1 MYSYRA
7 MTQQE
12 KGEEEH
18 LDELDE
24 DIIESDVEL
33 DDTDTVEPDND
44 PPQQMGD
51 SSSEVTD
58 ENRDAAQI
66 SKAKALDAISEGTLV
81 FSFCVM
87 KIPFYNI
94 GKLNEAINYLTE
106 AILLNPSS
114 AILYATRANVFVK
127 LKKPNAAIR
136 DADAA
141 LKVNPDSAK
150 GYKVRGM
157 ARAMLGLWKEAAS
170 DLRLAS
176 MIDFDEEIAE
186 TLKKVEP
193 NAHKIEEHCRK
204 YRRLREEKRLRK
216 IEHDRKRRQAEA
228 KAAYEKSKKKEQQ
241 SEHEASDPDSASD
254 SNEGDWTSVKST
266 PCLAKRLSVLFVMGE
281 SGKNLLTVWGG
292 GGVWFEIQRWY
303 MLCEVKN
310 EEKEIIGKAAGK
322 IVGIHSVSELETKL
336 NAASAASR
344 LAILYFTA
352 TWCGPCRFISPFYT
366 SLPGKYPKVAFLK
379 ADIDEARDVA
389 SRWNVSSVPAFFFIK
404 DGKEVD
410 RVVGADKNSLEKK
423 IAQKT
428 PVVSFDE
435 CKQLYLNSYPLDFT
449 IVWMGELLV
458 EKHAKYIITVEKRKD
473 DFESVVMEHLRLN
486 GAYWGLTTLD
496 IMGKLGAVEQDEV
509 ISWVMQ
515 CQHESGCCLALL
527 SCFLAMIFGGFGG
540 NIGHDPHL
548 LYTLSAIQV
557 LALFDK
563 LHVLDIYKVSNCI
576 LLHVSDIDNCFGGSM
591 YKSFR
596 SIYYIVNPAAMLIDI
611 AGLQN
616 EDGSFSGDIWGEVD
630 TRFSYISILSLTLL
644 HRLDKIDVGKAVKY
658 IISCKNVDGGFG
670 CTPGAES
677 HAGQIFCCVAALAI
691 TGSLHHVDKDLLGWW
706 LCERQVKSGGLNGR
720 PEKLPDV
727 CCSCDIVISISKSV
741 MSFIDSHV
749 VASQDKENGGIS
761 DRPDDAVDVF
771 HTYFG
776 VAGLSL
782 LEYPGIKPIDPAYAL
797 PVDVVNR
804 VMLGS

>member
-1 MYSYRA
+1 MMDDDKLEDLKHFVHLCKNDPSILLKPSLSFFRNFLESLGA
-7 MTQQE
+7 RIPPSPVKSE

-66 SKAKALDAISEGTLV
+66 SKAKALDAISE
-81 FSFCVM
+81 
-87 KIPFYNI
+87 

-254 SNEGDWTSVKST
+254 SNEG
-266 PCLAKRLSVLFVMGE
+266 
-281 SGKNLLTVWGG
+281 
-292 GGVWFEIQRWY
+292 
-303 MLCEVKN
+303 
-310 EEKEIIGKAAGK
+310 K

-423 IAQKT
+423 IAQ
-428 PVVSFDE
+428 
-435 CKQLYLNSYPLDFT
+435 Y
-449 IVWMGELLV
+449 
-458 EKHAKYIITVEKRKD
+458 
-473 DFESVVMEHLRLN
+473 
-486 GAYWGLTTLD
+486 
-496 IMGKLGAVEQDEV
+496 
-509 ISWVMQ
+509 
-515 CQHESGCCLALL
+515 
-527 SCFLAMIFGGFGG
+527 
-540 NIGHDPHL
+540 
-548 LYTLSAIQV
+548 
-557 LALFDK
+557 
-563 LHVLDIYKVSNCI
+563 
-576 LLHVSDIDNCFGGSM
+576 
-591 YKSFR
+591 
-596 SIYYIVNPAAMLIDI
+596 
-611 AGLQN
+611 AG
-616 EDGSFSGDIWGEVD
+616 
-630 TRFSYISILSLTLL
+630 
-644 HRLDKIDVGKAVKY
+644 
-658 IISCKNVDGGFG
+658 
-670 CTPGAES
+670 
-677 HAGQIFCCVAALAI
+677 
-691 TGSLHHVDKDLLGWW
+691 
-706 LCERQVKSGGLNGR
+706 
-720 PEKLPDV
+720 
-727 CCSCDIVISISKSV
+727 
-741 MSFIDSHV
+741 
-749 VASQDKENGGIS
+749 
-761 DRPDDAVDVF
+761 
-771 HTYFG
+771 
-776 VAGLSL
+776 
-782 LEYPGIKPIDPAYAL
+782 
-797 PVDVVNR
+797 
-804 VMLGS
+804 

>member
-1 MYSYRA
+1 MDDDKLEDLKHFVHLCKNDPSILLKPSLSFFRNFLESLGA
-7 MTQQE
+7 RIPPSPVKSE

-66 SKAKALDAISEGTLV
+66 SKAKALDAISE
-81 FSFCVM
+81 
-87 KIPFYNI
+87 

-254 SNEGDWTSVKST
+254 SNEG
-266 PCLAKRLSVLFVMGE
+266 
-281 SGKNLLTVWGG
+281 
-292 GGVWFEIQRWY
+292 
-303 MLCEVKN
+303 
-310 EEKEIIGKAAGK
+310 K

-423 IAQKT
+423 IAQ
-428 PVVSFDE
+428 
-435 CKQLYLNSYPLDFT
+435 Y
-449 IVWMGELLV
+449 
-458 EKHAKYIITVEKRKD
+458 
-473 DFESVVMEHLRLN
+473 
-486 GAYWGLTTLD
+486 
-496 IMGKLGAVEQDEV
+496 
-509 ISWVMQ
+509 
-515 CQHESGCCLALL
+515 
-527 SCFLAMIFGGFGG
+527 GG
-540 NIGHDPHL
+540 
-548 LYTLSAIQV
+548 
-557 LALFDK
+557 
-563 LHVLDIYKVSNCI
+563 
-576 LLHVSDIDNCFGGSM
+576 
-591 YKSFR
+591 
-596 SIYYIVNPAAMLIDI
+596 
-611 AGLQN
+611 
-616 EDGSFSGDIWGEVD
+616 
-630 TRFSYISILSLTLL
+630 
-644 HRLDKIDVGKAVKY
+644 
-658 IISCKNVDGGFG
+658 
-670 CTPGAES
+670 
-677 HAGQIFCCVAALAI
+677 
-691 TGSLHHVDKDLLGWW
+691 
-706 LCERQVKSGGLNGR
+706 
-720 PEKLPDV
+720 
-727 CCSCDIVISISKSV
+727 
-741 MSFIDSHV
+741 
-749 VASQDKENGGIS
+749 
-761 DRPDDAVDVF
+761 
-771 HTYFG
+771 
-776 VAGLSL
+776 
-782 LEYPGIKPIDPAYAL
+782 
-797 PVDVVNR
+797 
-804 VMLGS
+804 

>member
-1 MYSYRA
+1 MLGKMMDDDKLEDLKHFVHLCKNDPSILLKPSLSFFRNFLESLGA
-7 MTQQE
+7 RIPPSPVKSE

-66 SKAKALDAISEGTLV
+66 SKAKALDAISEG
-81 FSFCVM
+81 
-87 KIPFYNI
+87 
-94 GKLNEAINYLTE
+94 KLNEAINHLTE

-254 SNEGDWTSVKST
+254 SNEG
-266 PCLAKRLSVLFVMGE
+266 
-281 SGKNLLTVWGG
+281 
-292 GGVWFEIQRWY
+292 
-303 MLCEVKN
+303 
-310 EEKEIIGKAAGK
+310 K

-423 IAQKT
+423 IAQ
-428 PVVSFDE
+428 
-435 CKQLYLNSYPLDFT
+435 Y
-449 IVWMGELLV
+449 
-458 EKHAKYIITVEKRKD
+458 
-473 DFESVVMEHLRLN
+473 
-486 GAYWGLTTLD
+486 
-496 IMGKLGAVEQDEV
+496 
-509 ISWVMQ
+509 
-515 CQHESGCCLALL
+515 
-527 SCFLAMIFGGFGG
+527 
-540 NIGHDPHL
+540 
-548 LYTLSAIQV
+548 
-557 LALFDK
+557 
-563 LHVLDIYKVSNCI
+563 
-576 LLHVSDIDNCFGGSM
+576 
-591 YKSFR
+591 
-596 SIYYIVNPAAMLIDI
+596 
-611 AGLQN
+611 AG
-616 EDGSFSGDIWGEVD
+616 
-630 TRFSYISILSLTLL
+630 
-644 HRLDKIDVGKAVKY
+644 
-658 IISCKNVDGGFG
+658 
-670 CTPGAES
+670 
-677 HAGQIFCCVAALAI
+677 
-691 TGSLHHVDKDLLGWW
+691 
-706 LCERQVKSGGLNGR
+706 
-720 PEKLPDV
+720 
-727 CCSCDIVISISKSV
+727 
-741 MSFIDSHV
+741 
-749 VASQDKENGGIS
+749 
-761 DRPDDAVDVF
+761 
-771 HTYFG
+771 
-776 VAGLSL
+776 
-782 LEYPGIKPIDPAYAL
+782 
-797 PVDVVNR
+797 
-804 VMLGS
+804 